1 MRKNRRRERRP
12 RPLRS
17 QREVLCD
24 VMLSAG
30 SCETWLTLVE
40 LSRLT
45 RFGEASISAQL
56 RHLRKEEY
64 GGYLVEKRQRTPAGA
79 VLGAEYGPVWEY
91 RLCRQIRKVLPK
103 GTAMDTAG
111 AQNT

>member
-1 MRKNRRRERRP
+1 M
-12 RPLRS
+12 
-17 QREVLCD
+17 LCD

-64 GGYLVEKRQRTPAGA
+64 GGFLVEKRQRTPAG
-79 VLGAEYGPVWEY
+79 VLVGTEYGPVWEY
-91 RLCRQIRKVLPK
+91 RLSRQIRKLLPK
-103 GTAMDTAG
+103 PAPGDAAAKG
-111 AQNT
+111 L